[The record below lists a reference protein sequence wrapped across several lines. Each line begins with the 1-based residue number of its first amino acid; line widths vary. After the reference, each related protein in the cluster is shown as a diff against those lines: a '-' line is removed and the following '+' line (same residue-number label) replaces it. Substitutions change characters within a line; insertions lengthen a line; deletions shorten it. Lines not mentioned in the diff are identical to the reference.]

1 MRVVAGVATAGSTD
15 ALLWRLRRVLP
26 EGGLLGEKTW
36 EGRHRAIL
44 VLLAVH
50 AVVIAAVVAV
60 KGFGPVHAVAEGSV
74 VAIATLVAARAPVSR
89 RLRSMASSFGL
100 LSASAIL
107 VHLSGG
113 YIEMHFHFFVMII
126 VISLYQD
133 WSPFLLAVGYVVLH
147 HGIVGVIDPP
157 SVYNHPA
164 ALAEPWLWAGI
175 HGTFILGASAAAIAA
190 WRLNEDLARR
200 QLATERDARIA
211 AEAGVRAREAFL
223 SIATHELRTPV
234 TSVKGY
240 AQLALR
246 ALDHDPARLR
256 QTLETLDG
264 QTDRLARLITQ
275 LLDVSR
281 IEAGRLRL
289 ELERI
294 DFGLLVL
301 TLVDTTRAHATPH
314 EWEVDVPT
322 ELYATIDPGRTEQVV
337 SNLLENAV
345 RYSPDGGTITVRLR
359 REGSVVRLEVS
370 DTGMGIPAA
379 DIGSVF
385 ERFYQAH
392 SDRNYGGMGL
402 GLYISR
408 EIVER
413 HGGTISVSSPPGGGA
428 RFTVVLPVQAREAVH
443 QASPLPLSGRRPHRT
458 PAGPRQPHGPA
469 PVWIVEDDIDIREV
483 LMTFLTDA
491 GYEVAAFAN
500 GRLALDRLA
509 SERPALILLDKLM
522 PEMGGSDFAAAVRA
536 LPPPHPMLLGMCAA
550 RDAQE
555 WSSSIGAVGVIAK
568 PFDLDEVLAEVERH
582 LTARP
587 IRGSS

>member
-1 MRVVAGVATAGSTD
+1 MRVVAGVATAGPTD
-15 ALLWRLRRVLP
+15 ALLVRLRRMLP
-26 EGGLLGEKTW
+26 EGGLLGEETW

-44 VLLAVH
+44 VLLAAH
-50 AVVIAAVVAV
+50 AAVIAAVVAV

-74 VAIATLVAARAPVSR
+74 VAIATLVAARAPVSP
-89 RLRSMASSFGL
+89 RLRSMAASFGL

-147 HGIVGVIDPP
+147 HGIVGVTDPR

-164 ALAEPWLWAGI
+164 AIAEPWLWAGI
-175 HGTFILGASAAAIAA
+175 HGAFILGASVAAIAA

-200 QLATERDARIA
+200 QLATERSARVA

-234 TSVKGY
+234 TSIKGY

-246 ALDHDPARLR
+246 AVDHDPARLR

-264 QTDRLARLITQ
+264 QTDRLSRLITQ
-275 LLDVSR
+275 LLDVSQ

-289 ELERI
+289 EPERI
-294 DFGLLVL
+294 DLGLLVL
-301 TLVDTTRAHATPH
+301 TLVDSTRAQATPH
-314 EWEVDVPT
+314 EWDVDVPT
-322 ELYATIDPGRTEQVV
+322 DLYVTADPGRTEQVV

-345 RYSPDGGTITVRLR
+345 RYSPDGGTIGVRLR
-359 REGSVVRLEVS
+359 RDGAAVRLEVS
-370 DTGMGIPAA
+370 DTGMGIPPTEL
-379 DIGSVF
+379 DKVF

-413 HGGTISVSSPPGGGA
+413 HGGTISVTSPPGSGA
-428 RFTVVLPVQAREAVH
+428 RFTVVLPVQMRESAH
-443 QASPLPLSGRRPHRT
+443 QASARPGPRPRPRGLPSRARRPHKPST
-458 PAGPRQPHGPA
+458 
-469 PVWIVEDDIDIREV
+469 VWVVEDDIDIREV
-483 LMTFLTDA
+483 LTTFLTDV
-491 GYEVAAFAN
+491 GYDVAAFAN

-522 PEMGGSDFAAAVRA
+522 PEMGGSDFALALRA

-555 WSSSIGAVGVIAK
+555 WSSSIAAVGVITK
-568 PFDLDEVLAEVERH
+568 PFDLDVVLAEVQRH
-582 LTARP
+582 LTRP
-587 IRGSS
+587 IRASS

>member
-1 MRVVAGVATAGSTD
+1 MLVVAGVATAGSTD
-15 ALLWRLRRVLP
+15 TVLWRLRRQLP
-26 EGGLLGEKTW
+26 VGGLLDEETW
-36 EGRHRAIL
+36 ERRHRAIL
-44 VLLAVH
+44 VLLALH

-60 KGFGPVHAVAEGSV
+60 KGFEPVHAVAEGSV
-74 VAIATLVAARAPVSR
+74 VAIATLVAARGPASR
-89 RLRSMASSFGL
+89 RLRSMAASFGL

-147 HGIVGVIDPP
+147 HGIVGVIDPR

-164 ALAEPWLWAGI
+164 AIAEPWLWAGI
-175 HGTFILGASAAAIAA
+175 HGTFILGASVAAIAA

-200 QLATERDARIA
+200 QFATERQARVA
-211 AEAGVRAREAFL
+211 AEAGVRAREDFL

-234 TSVKGY
+234 TSIKGY

-246 ALDHDPARLR
+246 AVDHDPARLR

-264 QTDRLARLITQ
+264 QTDRLSRLITQ

-289 ELERI
+289 EPERI
-294 DFGLLVL
+294 DLGLLVL
-301 TLVDTTRAHATPH
+301 TLVDATRAHATPH
-314 EWEVDVPT
+314 EWDVDVPT
-322 ELYATIDPGRTEQVV
+322 ALYVTVDAGRTEQVV

-359 REGSVVRLEVS
+359 REDTAVRLEVS
-370 DTGMGIPAA
+370 DTGLGIPPAE
-379 DIGSVF
+379 IGNVF

-428 RFTVVLPVQAREAVH
+428 RFTVVLPVQMRESAHQVSARAG
-443 QASPLPLSGRRPHRT
+443 STPRPPGLPSRTRRQHEPST
-458 PAGPRQPHGPA
+458 
-469 PVWIVEDDIDIREV
+469 VWVVEDDIDIREV
-483 LMTFLTDA
+483 LTTFLTDV
-491 GYEVAAFAN
+491 GYDVAAFAN

-522 PEMGGSDFAAAVRA
+522 PEMGGSDFASALRA
-536 LPPPHPMLLGMCAA
+536 LPLPHPMLLGMCAA
-550 RDAQE
+550 RDARE
-555 WSSSIGAVGVIAK
+555 WSSSIAAVGVITK
-568 PFDLDEVLAEVERH
+568 PFDLDVVLAELQRH
-582 LTARP
+582 LTRP
-587 IRGSS
+587 IRASS